1 MKRYFKL
8 YIVYLKRAIN
18 SRLEY
23 KKDAFIGIFSFV
35 VSNIMHLLSLMF
47 IVRSIPSL
55 NGWSTYELGFLYGF
69 TMLPKAFDHLF
80 TDSLWYVAFWY
91 VRTGEMDRFLIRPV
105 NVLFQVIAE
114 VFQPEAFGELILGI
128 SLLVTCGLRIDV
140 NWSIGGVLVLIVATL
155 FGAAIITA
163 IKLITCSVAFWTK
176 RSGHLTQ
183 ITYNVSDFAKYPI
196 DIYHP
201 AIRFVMMY
209 VVPFGLIIT
218 VPVTILLKGG
228 YNPFSVSLTIISLA
242 VVLNCIGYFI
252 WNMGLKRYESA
263 GS

>member
-1 MKRYFKL
+1 MKRYLKL

-23 KKDAFIGIFSFV
+23 KKDAFIGIFSFIIT
-35 VSNIMHLLSLMF
+35 NTMHFLSLML
-47 IVRSIPSL
+47 IVRSIPNL

-69 TMLPKAFDHLF
+69 TMMPKAFDHLF

-114 VFQPEAFGELILGI
+114 VFQPEALGELILGL
-128 SLLVTCGLRIDV
+128 SLLIVCGLKIDI
-140 NWSIGGVLVLIVATL
+140 NWTPGGVFVLIVATI
-155 FGAAIITA
+155 FGAAVITA
-163 IKLITCSVAFWTK
+163 IKLITCSIAFWTK

-218 VPVTILLKGG
+218 VPITILLKGG
-228 YNPFSVSLTIISLA
+228 YNPYTVSLTIICSA
-242 VVLNCIGYFI
+242 IIMNGIGYFM
-252 WNMGLKRYESA
+252 WNLGLKRYESA
-263 GS
+263 GN